1 LKKEKKVEKFAALLS
16 PVKIGSLDV
25 KNRIVM
31 PAMGTHY
38 LEYDGSVNE
47 RFIAYMRARARG
59 GTGLLITEAAFV
71 HPSGK
76 LSPRELGVHRD
87 EMVPGL
93 KKLVGAVHADG
104 AKICIQL
111 GHAGRQTYH
120 VLTEQPLLAPSAIA
134 CPLCKDMPVEMSK
147 TDIDGIIDSFGEA
160 ARRAKEAGFDAVEV
174 HGAHGYLLNQFLSAY
189 SNKRS
194 DEYGGTLENRARL
207 PLAVVKKIKS
217 VTGPD
222 YPVIYRM
229 SAMEFVADGLTVE
242 ESAAFSAMLVGS
254 GIDAIHVSGGVYE
267 SAAMTIGP
275 ACIPQGVYADMA
287 AAIRG
292 AIGAK
297 VPVIVVHRIKDPVMA
312 EGIIASGK
320 ADMVAMGRA
329 LLADEELPLK
339 VSQGRAGDV
348 RKCIACNQGCID
360 KYLAGEGITC
370 LGNART
376 GREAEYDSAGKAS
389 AVKKLV
395 VIGGG
400 PAGLETARVAA
411 LRGHK
416 VVLFEKSPQLGGQM
430 KIAAVPPF
438 KAEINDLT
446 DFLISQAG
454 ALGVEIRLAEEITEN
469 KLKEI
474 SPDAVVLATGSQ
486 PIVPP
491 IKGIGRKGVFTANDI
506 LAGAAE
512 AQGTV
517 AIVGGGMVGCE
528 TAEYLADKGLQVT
541 VIEMLE
547 EIAPDMGMINK
558 AMLQMRMYEKGIK
571 VSAATIVREI
581 TDTGMIVE
589 RMGKTET
596 LAGVDT
602 IVLATGS
609 RPDDTL
615 QDMLVKMNIPFRK
628 IGDCAKAGKIID
640 AIHEGFI
647 YAYSL

>member
-1 LKKEKKVEKFAALLS
+1 MDKFAALLS
-16 PVKIGSLDV
+16 PIKIGTLAV

-38 LEYDGSVNE
+38 LEYDGSVNQ
-47 RFIAYMRARARG
+47 RFIAYMKARAKG
-59 GTGLLITEAAFV
+59 GTGLIITEAAFV

-76 LSPRELGVHRD
+76 LSPRELGIHRD
-87 EMVPGL
+87 ELVPGL
-93 KKLVGAVHADG
+93 KTLVDAVHGDG

-120 VLTEQPLLAPSAIA
+120 VLTEQPLLAPSAIP
-134 CPLCKDMPVEMSK
+134 CPLCKDMPVEMTRS
-147 TDIDGIIDSFGEA
+147 DIDGIVEAFGEA
-160 ARRAKEAGFDAVEV
+160 ARRSKEAGFDAVEV
-174 HGAHGYLLNQFLSAY
+174 HGAHGYLLNQFLSSY
-189 SNKRS
+189 SNKRT
-194 DEYGGTLENRARL
+194 DEYGGSLENRARL
-207 PLAVVKKIKS
+207 PLAVVKKVKS
-217 VTGPD
+217 VTGPG

-242 ESAAFSAMLVGS
+242 ESAAFSAMLVES

-275 ACIPQGVYADMA
+275 ACVPQGVYADMA

-297 VPVIVVHRIKDPVMA
+297 VPVIVVHRIKDPAMA
-312 EGIIASGK
+312 EDIIASGK

-329 LLADEELPLK
+329 LLADEDLPLK
-339 VSQGRAGDV
+339 ISQGRAGDV

-370 LGNART
+370 LGNALT
-376 GREAEYDSAGKAS
+376 GREAEYDLSVKAS
-389 AVKKLV
+389 DCKKIV

-411 LRGHK
+411 MRGHK
-416 VVLFEKSPQLGGQM
+416 VFLFEKSDRLGGQM
-430 KIAAVPPF
+430 TIAAVPPF
-438 KAEINDLT
+438 KAEVSDLT
-446 DFLISQAG
+446 EYLISQVR
-454 ALGVEIRLAEEITEN
+454 ALGVKIKLSGEITEN
-469 KLKEI
+469 TLKEI
-474 SPDAVVLATGSQ
+474 SPDAVILATGSK
-486 PIVPP
+486 PIIPP

-506 LAGAAE
+506 LAGAVE

-528 TAEYLADKGLQVT
+528 TAEFLADKGLPVT

-558 AMLQMRMYEKGIK
+558 AMLLMRMNEKGIK
-571 VSAATIVREI
+571 VSAGTIVREI
-581 TDTGMIVE
+581 TDNGMIVE
-589 RMGKTET
+589 KMGRTET
-596 LAGVDT
+596 LPGVDT

-609 RPDDTL
+609 RPDDAL
-615 QDMLVKMNIPFRK
+615 KDMLEKMNIPFRK

-640 AIHEGFI
+640 AVHEGFI
-647 YAYSL
+647 HAYSL